1 MISYA
6 ILEPEMLADS
16 VPIDDGILQNIY
28 EEKKSEYNKPEE
40 RTIDRLS
47 FLSADEASSAISK
60 IKNNDTD
67 FDELSLERGLT
78 EDDVAYGTFSKEKLA
93 DASEE
98 IFSAKIGEV
107 VGPIETDLGPV
118 IFRVREIVAAESTS
132 FDDAKNSLA
141 KEYALSE
148 AKSWSMKK

>member
-16 VPIDDGILQNIY
+16 VPIDNGILQNIY

-132 FDDAKNSLA
+132 FDDAKTH
-141 KEYALSE
+141 
-148 AKSWSMKK
+148 